1 MSNKLSSFFAPAV
14 LAVLIFSSNF
24 LNTGIFNFN
33 DNNFAVWFILSLFCF
48 ACGWLINK
56 TMGWRWGGKV
66 LFVITIT
73 TSLFSLVFI
82 VFFGEY
88 FSANN
93 LVTEN
98 LILYSLRNVTLG
110 AMGFFGMA
118 IAEIF
123 QLQRGLESIKSKME
137 GIKEKDS
144 DGRIET
150 NLLVKEAAFKA
161 KSIITEAELEAQK
174 ILQNKE
180 RIEKEL
186 TEFIRTEKELIKKYE
201 NLNDC

>member
-123 QLQRGLESIKSKME
+123 QLQRALESIKSKME

-201 NLNDC
+201 NLSD

>member
-1 MSNKLSSFFAPAV
+1 MTNKLSSFFAPAV
-14 LAVLIFSSNF
+14 LAVLIFTSNF

-56 TMGWRWGGKV
+56 TMGWHWGGKV

-123 QLQRGLESIKSKME
+123 QLQRELESTNSKIE
-137 GIKEKDS
+137 GIKEKES
-144 DGRIET
+144 DERIET

-161 KSIITEAELEAQK
+161 KSILTEAELEAQK

-186 TEFIRTEKELIKKYE
+186 LEFIRTEKELIKKYE
-201 NLNDC
+201 NLND

>member
-14 LAVLIFSSNF
+14 LAVLIFTSNF

-56 TMGWRWGGKV
+56 TMGWHWGGKV

-123 QLQRGLESIKSKME
+123 QLQRELESISSKME

-144 DGRIET
+144 DGRLET

-201 NLNDC
+201 NINDC

>member
-14 LAVLIFSSNF
+14 LAVLIFTSNF

-56 TMGWRWGGKV
+56 TMGWHWGGKV

-123 QLQRGLESIKSKME
+123 QLQRELESISSKIE

-144 DGRIET
+144 DGRLET

-201 NLNDC
+201 NINDC